1 MVAVS
6 RGCPQEGVLSPLL
19 WRLVVDDLITR
30 LNGGGI
36 HTQGCTGDICLLT
49 VEKFPNTVL
58 GIIQWALYP
67 VEAWCDE
74 GGLSVNPDK
83 TGTVVLT
90 RRRKNPGFYEPHILE
105 GYFTSLYVGQ
115 VSRGKLN
122 VLLTVHHAISV

>member
-6 RGCPQEGVLSPLL
+6 RGCPQGGVLSPLL

-36 HTQGCTGDICLLT
+36 HTQGYTSDICLLT
-49 VEKFPNTVL
+49 VEKFPNTIF
-58 GIIQWALYP
+58 GIIQWALYT

-74 GGLSVNPDK
+74 VGLSVNPDK
-83 TGTVVLT
+83 AETVLLT
-90 RRRKNPGFYEPHILE
+90 MRRKHLGFYEPHFLE

-115 VSRGKLN
+115 VCRGKLN
-122 VLLTVHHAISV
+122 VLLTVHHPISV